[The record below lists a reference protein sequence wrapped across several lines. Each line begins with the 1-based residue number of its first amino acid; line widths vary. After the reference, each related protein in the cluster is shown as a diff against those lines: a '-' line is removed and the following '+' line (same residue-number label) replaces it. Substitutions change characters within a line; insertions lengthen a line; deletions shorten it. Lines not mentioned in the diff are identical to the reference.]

1 MMGTLAASL
10 AGRQIPTFKENYW
23 VDVEGDIENV
33 DNVLKITRIRAK
45 YHIKVPRGK
54 TADAQ
59 EALRSYIRGCPAAQ
73 SVIGCIDI
81 RDEAVIEEMPE

>member
-1 MMGTLAASL
+1 MGTLAGSL
-10 AGRQIPTFKENYW
+10 ASRQISTFEENYW

-33 DNVLKITRIRAK
+33 DNILKITRIRAS

-54 TADAQ
+54 TADAR
-59 EALRSYIRGCPAAQ
+59 EALRSYIQRCPAAQ

-81 RDEAVIEEMPE
+81 RDDAVIEELEG